1 METMTFGFLFL
12 FVAVGLLIVGLSVPL
27 LRRRVKPNRWYGF
40 RTPKTMSSERIWY
53 EANAY
58 AGKMFLRAGTVFI
71 AAAIVLYFV
80 FRTNFI
86 AYNITCTVVLLST
99 VLIHLFLSFRHLR
112 SL

>member
-1 METMTFGFLFL
+1 MTLGFLFL

-27 LRRRVKPNRWYGF
+27 MRRRVKPNLWYGF

-58 AGKMFLRAGTVFI
+58 AGKMSVRAGTIFI
-71 AAAIVLYFV
+71 AAAIVLYLV

-86 AYNITCTVVLLST
+86 VYNTACAVVLLIT
-99 VLIHLFLSFRHLR
+99 ILVHLFLSFRHLR